1 MFISEA
7 ATAIVTKPRRLSPG
21 DCVAVVSPSWGG
33 PHCFPH
39 VFDAGL
45 AELSR
50 LGLAVRE
57 FPTARMP
64 PAELAANP
72 RLRAADINAAFEDP
86 AIAGVIASIGGN
98 DSGRIL
104 PFLDANTLRFN
115 PKVLLGFSDTSTLL
129 VYAHLLGMVT
139 FYGPSV
145 MAGFAQ
151 LHNFPAA
158 KEHLRAVLFEA
169 SPSVLY
175 NPSPLWSNN
184 YAPWETTDGT
194 QVAALVPHD
203 GWHWINGS
211 SPCTGRL
218 FGGCIEVLEFLK
230 GSRYWPDSSFWNGR
244 ILFLETSEDVP
255 TVQQVHDWL
264 FNYGVQGAFEGISAL
279 LFGRARSYSDQQKSE
294 LDDVILRT
302 VVGQFGATNLPIVTN
317 MDFGHTDPQ
326 WVLPLGGLCE
336 VDPRNRS
343 FRLLEPAVL

>member
-1 MFISEA
+1 
-7 ATAIVTKPRRLSPG
+7 
-21 DCVAVVSPSWGG
+21 
-33 PHCFPH
+33 
-39 VFDAGL
+39 
-45 AELSR
+45 
-50 LGLAVRE
+50 
-57 FPTARMP
+57 
-64 PAELAANP
+64 
-72 RLRAADINAAFEDP
+72 
-86 AIAGVIASIGGN
+86 
-98 DSGRIL
+98 
-104 PFLDANTLRFN
+104 
-115 PKVLLGFSDTSTLL
+115 
-129 VYAHLLGMVT
+129 
-139 FYGPSV
+139 
-145 MAGFAQ
+145 AQ

-158 KEHLRAVLFEA
+158 REHLRAVLFEA

-294 LDDVILRT
+294 LDDV
-302 VVGQFGATNLPIVTN
+302 
-317 MDFGHTDPQ
+317 
-326 WVLPLGGLCE
+326 
-336 VDPRNRS
+336 
-343 FRLLEPAVL
+343 